1 MLTYMIAY
9 ILAYMIRN
17 RTYFSLMQ
25 KILACITICD
35 VEDFLAISRSN
46 ISLMGCTRDTVG
58 ECSLQS
64 IVAIFFSGPRMFT
77 SSSAS
82 DFSVSERVTM
92 SFMFFLISLW
102 WKVAKIAGCCS
113 KYLLIISKLEFH
125 LVLTSWIS
133 LCSGSWSALCFSFK
147 MWVAVELEWKNVTI
161 LLIRPSNRETEGI
174 YPFPPML
181 PNSNSAQ
188 NSAREEKIH
197 QFQQASQSLQHCQ
210 WLWQLVSLPDYRS
223 KICNILQSS
232 SRQQLSFRH

>member
-1 MLTYMIAY
+1 
-9 ILAYMIRN
+9 
-17 RTYFSLMQ
+17 
-25 KILACITICD
+25 
-35 VEDFLAISRSN
+35 
-46 ISLMGCTRDTVG
+46 
-58 ECSLQS
+58 
-64 IVAIFFSGPRMFT
+64 
-77 SSSAS
+77 
-82 DFSVSERVTM
+82 
-92 SFMFFLISLW
+92 
-102 WKVAKIAGCCS
+102 
-113 KYLLIISKLEFH
+113 
-125 LVLTSWIS
+125 
-133 LCSGSWSALCFSFK
+133 

-232 SRQQLSFRH
+232 SRQQLFLRH